1 MTSGRISSSRFL
13 VLVLLALVL
22 NGCKNK
28 PAPETNSAS
37 PAPANTEAAKQP
49 AVEKPSLSGQIENLS
64 LYPVPNN
71 RGNLAVSLVVSVS
84 NTGASSN
91 AQDWTLAVN
100 TPGRQDLRGLQ
111 PVHVNG
117 VVAMP
122 GTAGQRVDLD
132 KEDLVIKSKDTL
144 IAKGAK
150 LTGILTFV
158 LAKTSAT
165 DLSTTNSTLV
175 VHFKDNQGGSYQTG
189 RATIGTK
196 R

>member
-1 MTSGRISSSRFL
+1 M
-13 VLVLLALVL
+13 LALVSL
-22 NGCKNK
+22 SCRTTTT
-28 PAPETNSAS
+28 PPETNSAS
-37 PAPANTEAAKQP
+37 PAPANTGAAKP
-49 AVEKPSLSGQIENLS
+49 PDVEKPSLSGQIENLS

-71 RGNLAVSLVVSVS
+71 RANLAVSLVVSVS

-100 TPGRQDLRGLQ
+100 TPGRFDLRGLQ

-122 GTAGQRVDLD
+122 GTQGKRVDLD
-132 KEDLVIKSKDTL
+132 KEDLVIKSKDTQ
-144 IAKGAK
+144 IATGAK

-158 LAKTSAT
+158 MAKTSAA
-165 DLSTTNSTLV
+165 DLSNNNSTLV
-175 VHFKDNQGGSYQTG
+175 IHFKDSQGNSYQTA
-189 RATIGTK
+189 RTAIGAK